1 MINIKNGTRLLL
13 VTALLGANLVAA
25 DGYNPEAIKSG
36 RVDPSM
42 HLQQGSNQLEAQKIN
57 SVIYKATG
65 FGNTF
70 TVVTSEGN
78 VIIDTSLPSMAP
90 KHKSLLNAV
99 DDGPV
104 HSIIITHGHG
114 DHTGGAGLWR
124 EPQTKVIAQTNMVEF
139 LH

>member
-13 VTALLGANLVAA
+13 VTALWGANLVGA

-70 TVVTSEGN
+70 MVVTSEGN

-90 KHKSLLNAV
+90 KHKSVLNAV

-104 HSIIITHGHG
+104 YATQ
-114 DHTGGAGLWR
+114 WR
-124 EPQTKVIAQTNMVEF
+124 AVWF
-139 LH
+139 